1 MSPGTRHAEQVY
13 RDLKHALLSGRYTA
27 SPDLSVADLAT
38 EFGLSSSPIRDT
50 LHRMYGERLLEV
62 GHHHGFRVIGW
73 TPEKLRD
80 CYTWHGQL
88 IRLALKPG
96 VRANAQLPIA
106 PDGWF
111 TDYSTPEAIVATT
124 ERMFVTLASVSGSEE
139 IVAAIANTGER
150 LRAVRLRE
158 IERWPDCADEL
169 NSANIL
175 AVSGTGNAL
184 LQMLWNYH
192 RRRIRAVSMLCE
204 P

>member
-13 RDLKHALLSGRYTA
+13 QDLKRALLSGRYTGA
-27 SPDLSVADLAT
+27 FDLSVTDLAS
-38 EFGLSSSPIRDT
+38 EFGISSSPIRDT

-88 IRLALKPG
+88 IRLALKASM
-96 VRANAQLPIA
+96 RANARLPIA
-106 PDGWF
+106 PDGWLI
-111 TDYSTPEAIVATT
+111 DYTTPEAIVATA
-124 ERMFVTLASVSGSEE
+124 ERMFATLASLSGSEE
-139 IVAAIANTGER
+139 IVAAIANAGER

-175 AVSGTGNAL
+175 AVSGTGKAL

-204 P
+204 S

>member
-13 RDLKHALLSGRYTA
+13 RDLKKALLSGRFTG
-27 SPDLSVADLAT
+27 SSDLSVTELAS

-50 LHRMYGERLLEV
+50 LHRMFGERLLEV

-73 TPEKLRD
+73 TPQKLRD
-80 CYTWHGQL
+80 SYTWHGQL
-88 IRLALKPG
+88 IRLALKS
-96 VRANAQLPIA
+96 VARANPQLPVA
-106 PDGWF
+106 PDGWA
-111 TDYSTPEAIVATT
+111 TDYTTPEAIVATT
-124 ERMFVTLASVSGSEE
+124 ERMFVTLAGVSGSEE
-139 IVAAIANTGER
+139 IVAAIANAGER

-158 IERWPDCADEL
+158 VEHWPDCADEL

-175 AVSGTGNAL
+175 AVSGTGKAL

>member
-13 RDLKHALLSGRYTA
+13 RDLKHALLSGRYA
-27 SPDLSVADLAT
+27 GFSDISVTDLAS
-38 EFGLSSSPIRDT
+38 EFGISSSPARDT

-62 GHHHGFRVIGW
+62 GHHHGFRVLGW

-88 IRLALKPG
+88 IRLALKAS
-96 VRANAQLPIA
+96 VRANARLPVA
-106 PDGWF
+106 PDGWPAGY
-111 TDYSTPEAIVATT
+111 TTPEAIVATT
-124 ERMFVTLASVSGSEE
+124 ERMFVALASMSGSEE
-139 IVAAIANTGER
+139 IVAAIANAGER

-175 AVSGTGNAL
+175 AVSGTGKDL

-192 RRRIRAVSMLCE
+192 RRRIRAVSMLCDS
-204 P
+204 